1 MADLRPLSRRDFLR
15 GAFAVTVSA
24 TAVST
29 AGVAATV
36 LVERGWLD
44 VNPQPV
50 HLTRLVPEFSGYRV
64 AHFSDIHMDDWM
76 TAARLANIVE
86 TINAQQPDLIA
97 FTGDLVT
104 RHIDRY
110 AADLVATLS
119 QLAAPDGVVAVLGNH
134 DHWTDAT
141 LARRILHAAG
151 IQGLDNAVHTVR
163 RGTAV
168 LHVAGVDDYWQQQA
182 RLDVVLQNLPADGA
196 AILLAH
202 EPDFAD
208 ITAASGRFD
217 LQLSGHTHGGQV
229 CLPLV
234 GPIVLPRYGRKY
246 PLGRYQVGQMIQ
258 YTNRG
263 VGMVQPQVRINCRP
277 EITLFTLNDHP

>member
-151 IQGLDNAVHTVR
+151 IQVLDNAVHTVR

>member
-44 VNPQPV
+44 VNPQLV
-50 HLTRLVPEFSGYRV
+50 HLTRLVPEFSGYRI

-76 TAARLANIVE
+76 TAARLASIVE

-110 AADLVATLS
+110 AANLVATLS
-119 QLAAPDGVVAVLGNH
+119 QLTAPDGVVAVLGNH

-151 IQGLDNAVHTVR
+151 IQVLDNAVHTVH

-208 ITAASGRFD
+208 VAAASGRFD

-263 VGMVQPQVRINCRP
+263 VGMVQPQIRINCRP

>member
-110 AADLVATLS
+110 AANLVATLS
-119 QLAAPDGVVAVLGNH
+119 QLTAPDGVVAVLGNH

-151 IQGLDNAVHTVR
+151 IQVLDNAVHIVH

-208 ITAASGRFD
+208 VAAASGRFD

-263 VGMVQPQVRINCRP
+263 VGMVQPQIRINCRP

>member
-1 MADLRPLSRRDFLR
+1 MTDEHYLSRREFLKR
-15 GAFAVTVSA
+15 ITAISASA
-24 TAVST
+24 TVVSV
-29 AGVAATV
+29 AGVAGTAM
-36 LVERGWLD
+36 LERGWLD
-44 VNPQPV
+44 VNPQSVVLP
-50 HLTRLVPEFSGYRV
+50 HLAPEFAGYRI

-76 TAARLANIVE
+76 TAARLAHIVE
-86 TINAQQPDLIA
+86 TIDAQQPDLIT

-110 AADLVATLS
+110 ASNLVATLS
-119 QLAAPDGVVAVLGNH
+119 QLTAPDGVVAVLGNH

-151 IQGLDNAVHTVR
+151 IQVLDNAVHTVR
-163 RGTAV
+163 RGTAA
-168 LHVAGVDDYWQQQA
+168 LHVGGVDDYWQQQA
-182 RLDVVLQNLPADGA
+182 RLDVVLQNLPAEGA

-208 ITAASGRFD
+208 VTAASGRFD

-229 CLPLV
+229 CLPV
-234 GPIVLPRYGRKY
+234 MGPIVLPRYGRKY

-277 EITLFTLNDHP
+277 EITLFTLNDRL

>member
-1 MADLRPLSRRDFLR
+1 MTGGNDLSRREFLKR
-15 GAFAVTVSA
+15 ISAISASA
-24 TAVST
+24 TMLSL
-29 AGVAATV
+29 AGVTGTV
-36 LVERGWLD
+36 LLERGWLD

-50 HLTRLVPEFSGYRV
+50 VLPRLAPEFAGYRIV
-64 AHFSDIHMDDWM
+64 HFSDIHMDDWM
-76 TAARLANIVE
+76 TPARLADIVE
-86 TINAQQPDLIA
+86 TIDAQQPDLIA

-110 AADLVATLS
+110 AADLVAILS
-119 QLAAPDGVVAVLGNH
+119 QLSARDGVVAVLGNH

-141 LARRILHAAG
+141 MARRILHAASV
-151 IQGLDNAVHTVR
+151 QALDNAVYSVH
-163 RGTAV
+163 RGTHA
-168 LHVAGVDDYWQQQA
+168 LHIGGVDDYWQQQS
-182 RLDVVLQNLPADGA
+182 RLDRVLDSLPDDGA

-208 ITAASGRFD
+208 VSAASGRFD

-234 GPIVLPRYGRKY
+234 GPLVLPRYGRKY
-246 PLGRYQVGQMIQ
+246 PVGRYQVGPLIQ

-263 VGMVQPQVRINCRP
+263 VGMVQPQVRFNCRP
-277 EITLFTLNDHP
+277 EITVLTLQEA